1 MRAFLSFVCPISCG
15 RNGLWPTQKLIPAV
29 LASLQLNQMM
39 IGEAF
44 EEIAAWLKQEGV
56 TEIAQKLRVRV
67 GDLRFNAETMDNAI
81 IELLK
86 TDESMH

>member
-1 MRAFLSFVCPISCG
+1 M
-15 RNGLWPTQKLIPAV
+15 

-44 EEIAAWLKQEGV
+44 EVIAVWLEKEGA
-56 TEIAQKLRVRV
+56 TETAEKLRVRV
-67 GDLRFNAETMDNAI
+67 GDLRFNAETMDRAI

-86 TDESMH
+86 RDESLN

>member
-1 MRAFLSFVCPISCG
+1 MVHP
-15 RNGLWPTQKLIPAV
+15 KLFPAV

-44 EEIAAWLKQEGV
+44 EEIAAWLEKEGAIE
-56 TEIAQKLRVRV
+56 TAQKLRVRV
-67 GDLRFNAETMDNAI
+67 GDLRFNAETMDKAI

-86 TDESMH
+86 TDESLH

>member
-1 MRAFLSFVCPISCG
+1 MAHP
-15 RNGLWPTQKLIPAV
+15 KLFPAV

-44 EEIAAWLKQEGV
+44 EEIAAWLEKEGA
-56 TEIAQKLRVRV
+56 TETAQKLRVRV
-67 GDLRFNAETMDNAI
+67 GDLRFNAETMDKAI

>member
-1 MRAFLSFVCPISCG
+1 MAHP
-15 RNGLWPTQKLIPAV
+15 KLFSAT

-44 EEIAAWLKQEGV
+44 EELAAWLEKEGA
-56 TEIAQKLRVRV
+56 TETAMKLRVRV
-67 GDLRFNAETMDNAI
+67 GDLRFNAEVMDKAI

-86 TDESMH
+86 SDESMH

>member
-1 MRAFLSFVCPISCG
+1 MSHP
-15 RNGLWPTQKLIPAV
+15 KLIPAV

-44 EEIAAWLKQEGV
+44 EELAAWLDKEGQ

-67 GDLRFNAETMDNAI
+67 GDLRFNAEVMDKAI
-81 IELLK
+81 IELL
-86 TDESMH
+86 TSDEIMH

>member
-1 MRAFLSFVCPISCG
+1 MAHP
-15 RNGLWPTQKLIPAV
+15 KLVPAV

-44 EEIAAWLKQEGV
+44 EEIAAWLEKEGA
-56 TEIAQKLRVRV
+56 TETAQKLRVRA

-86 TDESMH
+86 TDENMH

>member
-1 MRAFLSFVCPISCG
+1 MTHP
-15 RNGLWPTQKLIPAV
+15 KLFSAM

-44 EEIAAWLKQEGV
+44 EEIATWLEKEGA
-56 TEIAQKLRVRV
+56 TETAQKLRVRV
-67 GDLRFNAETMDNAI
+67 GDLRFNAETMDRAI

-86 TDESMH
+86 TDESVH

>member
-1 MRAFLSFVCPISCG
+1 MAHPELV
-15 RNGLWPTQKLIPAV
+15 PAV

-44 EEIAAWLKQEGV
+44 EEIATWLEKEGA
-56 TEIAQKLRVRV
+56 TETAQKLRVRV
-67 GDLRFNAETMDNAI
+67 GDLRFNAEIMDNAI

>member
-1 MRAFLSFVCPISCG
+1 VVHP
-15 RNGLWPTQKLIPAV
+15 KLFPAV

-44 EEIAAWLKQEGV
+44 EEIAAWLEKEGA
-56 TEIAQKLRVRV
+56 TETAQKLRVRV
-67 GDLRFNAETMDNAI
+67 GDLRFNAETMDKAI

-86 TDESMH
+86 TDESVH

>member
-1 MRAFLSFVCPISCG
+1 MAHP
-15 RNGLWPTQKLIPAV
+15 KLFSAM

-44 EEIAAWLKQEGV
+44 EEIAVWLEKEGA
-56 TEIAQKLRVRV
+56 TETAEKLRTRV
-67 GDLRFNAETMDNAI
+67 GDLRFNAEIMDEAI

-86 TDESMH
+86 TDESVH

>member
-1 MRAFLSFVCPISCG
+1 MAHP
-15 RNGLWPTQKLIPAV
+15 KLIPAV
-29 LASLQLNQMM
+29 LASLQLNHMM

-44 EEIAAWLKQEGV
+44 EEIAVWLEQEGA
-56 TEIAQKLRVRV
+56 TEIAQKIRVRV

>member
-1 MRAFLSFVCPISCG
+1 MPH
-15 RNGLWPTQKLIPAV
+15 PKLFPAV

-44 EEIAAWLKQEGV
+44 EEIAAWLEKEGA
-56 TEIAQKLRVRV
+56 TETAQKLRDRV
-67 GDLRFNAETMDNAI
+67 GDLRFNAETMDKAI

-86 TDESMH
+86 TDESLH

>member
-1 MRAFLSFVCPISCG
+1 MAHP
-15 RNGLWPTQKLIPAV
+15 KLIPAV

-44 EEIAAWLKQEGV
+44 EELAAWLDKEGA

-67 GDLRFNAETMDNAI
+67 GDLRFNAGVMDKAI
-81 IELLK
+81 AELL
-86 TDESMH
+86 TSDEIMH

>member
-1 MRAFLSFVCPISCG
+1 MAHP
-15 RNGLWPTQKLIPAV
+15 KLVPAV

-39 IGEAF
+39 IGEVF
-44 EEIAAWLKQEGV
+44 EEIAAWLEKEGANE
-56 TEIAQKLRVRV
+56 TAQKLRVRV

-86 TDESMH
+86 TDENMH